1 MRLPWLRLLA
11 ALGLLA
17 GILLAI
23 QYREHLDPAT
33 LEEWIGGFGVTAP
46 LVFIGAYALASILFL
61 PGMVMTLA
69 GGALFGPVW
78 GTLINLI
85 GATLGATLAFLIA
98 RYLGAD
104 WVTRRLGGRL
114 KQVVAGVEA
123 EGWRFVAFVRL
134 VPLFPY
140 NVLNYALGL
149 TRIRLLAYVL
159 ATFICMA
166 PGALAYTYVGY
177 AGRQAI
183 AGGEAAIQ
191 TGLIALG
198 LLALVAFLPRLVK
211 RLRGPSEWLTVS
223 ELAERLRGEH
233 APLVVDVRT
242 PEEFTGELGHIEGA
256 LNIPL
261 DRLEDE
267 LEQLPADRPLALVC
281 RTDKRSKNAARL
293 LRAHGFGDVA
303 VVRKGMTAWAGSGDP
318 SSPKSATGAPTG
330 EPHNLNSG
338 G

>member
-1 MRLPWLRLLA
+1 MSRTTWLRIGA
-11 ALGLLA
+11 GLVLMA
-17 GILLAI
+17 GILIAV
-23 QYREHLDPAT
+23 QYRDHLDPAA
-33 LEEWIGGFGVTAP
+33 LEAWIGDFGVTAS
-46 LVFIGAYALASILFL
+46 LVFIGVYAIASVLFL

-69 GGALFGPVW
+69 GGALFGPIW
-78 GTLINLI
+78 GTLINLV

-104 WVTRRLGGRL
+104 WVERKLGGRL

-140 NVLNYALGL
+140 NLLNYALGL

-183 AGGEAAIQ
+183 TGGEAAIQ
-191 TGLIALG
+191 TALIALG

-211 RLRGPSEWLTVS
+211 RLRGPSEWITTTQ
-223 ELAERLRGEH
+223 LAERLHG
-233 APLVVDVRT
+233 ANPPQVVDVRT

-256 LNIPL
+256 ANIPL
-261 DRLEDE
+261 DQLESN
-267 LEQLPADRPLALVC
+267 LEQLPKDRPLALVC

-293 LRAHGFGDVA
+293 LRAHGFEDVA
-303 VVRKGMTAWAGSGDP
+303 VVRKGMTAWAEH
-318 SSPKSATGAPTG
+318 SPRD
-330 EPHNLNSG
+330 
-338 G
+338 

>member
-1 MRLPWLRLLA
+1 MRTGTWLRVIGGLA
-11 ALGLLA
+11 LVTAIA
-17 GILLAI
+17 IAI
-23 QYREHLDPAT
+23 QFREHLDPAA
-33 LEEWIGGFGVTAP
+33 LEAWIGGFGVTAP
-46 LVFIGAYALASILFL
+46 LVFIGVYALASILFL

-78 GTLINLI
+78 GTLINLV

-104 WVTRRLGGRL
+104 WVTRRLGGRM
-114 KQVVAGVEA
+114 KQVVSGVEA

-149 TRIRLLAYVL
+149 TRIRLLAYAL

-211 RLRGPSEWLTVS
+211 RLRGPSEWLTVA
-223 ELAERLRGEH
+223 ELAERLRADH
-233 APLVVDVRT
+233 PPLVVDVRS

-256 LNIPL
+256 VNIPL
-261 DRLEDE
+261 DQLEDR
-267 LEQLPADRPLALVC
+267 LGQLPDDRPLALVC

-293 LRAHGFGDVA
+293 LRANGFGDVA
-303 VVRKGMTAWAGSGDP
+303 VVRKGMTAWVEAEAPAEAGA
-318 SSPKSATGAPTG
+318 ATAPRQNHRTT
-330 EPHNLNSG
+330 
-338 G
+338 

>member
-1 MRLPWLRLLA
+1 MSRTNWLRLGAGL
-11 ALGLLA
+11 LLLA
-17 GILLAI
+17 GILIAV
-23 QYREHLDPAT
+23 QYREHLDPAA
-33 LEEWIGGFGVTAP
+33 LEAWIGDFGVAAP
-46 LVFIGAYALASILFL
+46 LVFIGVYAIASVLFL

-104 WVTRRLGGRL
+104 WVERKLGGRL

-140 NVLNYALGL
+140 NLLNYALGL
-149 TRIRLLAYVL
+149 TRIRLVAYVL

-211 RLRGPSEWLTVS
+211 RLRGPSEWIGVGA
-223 ELAERLRGEH
+223 LAERLAGGH
-233 APLVVDVRT
+233 PPVVIDVRS
-242 PEEFTGELGHIEGA
+242 PGEFNGELGHIEGA
-256 LNIPL
+256 VNVPVETLE
-261 DRLEDE
+261 DRLDE
-267 LEQLPADRPLALVC
+267 IPPDRPVVLVC
-281 RTDKRSKNAARL
+281 LTDRRSRNAARL
-293 LRAHGFGDVA
+293 LRAHGFGDLA
-303 VVRKGMTAWAGSGDP
+303 VLRKGMTAWHARQRAP
-318 SSPKSATGAPTG
+318 SLST
-330 EPHNLNSG
+330 
-338 G
+338 